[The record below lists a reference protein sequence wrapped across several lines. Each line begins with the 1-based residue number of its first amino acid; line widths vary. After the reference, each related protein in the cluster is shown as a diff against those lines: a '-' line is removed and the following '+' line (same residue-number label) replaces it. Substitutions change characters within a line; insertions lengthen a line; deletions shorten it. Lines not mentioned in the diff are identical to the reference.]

1 MQKSA
6 FSKGG
11 RGLESTQNAL
21 TQMGR
26 KYAEL
31 AAASGNW
38 MSIEKKIANQAN
50 AYTDALIKQKNSLR
64 ELLAA
69 RKSGL
74 AAQAYQDQLAL
85 KNAQVSTLARD
96 KSGNHMAQ
104 MLVPAQASKGLDT
117 MANRAGFAASQLRNA
132 STQMVNLGKNTQW
145 AGRQLTVGFTV
156 PLMAVGAGTA
166 YLANQMD
173 TELTRIAKVYDTTAH
188 NNMSMADQQVAKEK
202 ELAQVRVDAIG
213 TARDAAKQYGASLQN
228 TLNTQ
233 AQLAAT
239 GVSGKNL
246 QQSTTEAMRLAT
258 LGEMDYQKSVD
269 TTIALQT
276 TFKMSSDQ
284 LANSINYMNAVEN
297 ATSLSLEDFAT
308 AIPIAAG
315 PIKSL
320 GGDIK
325 DLGTLLVA
333 MRSQGVDAAEGANA
347 IKASFTRVLNP
358 SKAVVEQFESMT
370 GKNLPDLVKE
380 TKGELIPT
388 FQAIGKAV
396 QNLDNLSRTQV
407 LSKLFGTYQN
417 ARLNAALNGIVT
429 DLDDTTTQV
438 GKAYQ
443 LMGADQRTLAEK
455 SAQEIDRW
463 QASAS
468 GRFKV
473 AAESIKVSL
482 AVMGQGF
489 LDWGAKLLT
498 GANKALEVI
507 SGMPEWF
514 KDFAK
519 FGIIAGAIIGPTVML
534 AGLFANLFGTI
545 AKGLSMIVLGATRF
559 KLLSQSE
566 VMATRVAALQSKMT
580 DSQTRSTMEL
590 TDAVQQLNQAFRDSA
605 KAAGLMN
612 NATGAQIAARAK
624 ALAAENAKVSRRMVE
639 KGGTRE
645 VVYSGRVDGKFMSR
659 EDSRIYANA
668 TKRLTDPRGRPTGKT
683 MDELHASANAANKR
697 YDTKAQ
703 AKEAERVAAAT
714 EKSAGNTRTMAAG
727 GALFTAGMIGSI
739 APLNDGA
746 SKLAQWAMIT
756 GMLVPSFAG
765 IGKGAKFIGAGMA
778 ATGKNMSGALK
789 AAGPLSTR
797 VKGMGSALLSGA
809 KSMNLWV
816 LGLAAAAGGAYLLY
830 KRLSKGRDEQR
841 KMNEDA
847 TELGKIFGFTAK
859 EAARGIGSDAKN
871 PLSQDRKR
879 VQELSDAYP
888 ALISRMTEA
897 RKVSE
902 KELFNVASQQGFKAF
917 DAGATVE
924 QAREVVRT
932 ALMAANKTAEEAEA
946 IMLKFDFDVN
956 DMKQRLAVYQRQL
969 QDAVDESNSG
979 NGFIRNP
986 WGDYGAS
993 DTSAAGKSLGKI
1005 ITSMIDNGDVRKAMD
1020 TLKKQTDVFNQNL
1033 AKARPEE
1040 QDEMRDNFITA
1051 LGKEM
1056 GASKKETEDLVDEI
1070 SRLQM
1075 MVGNGGDLK
1084 VNVNDLLGLDNS
1096 GAMKDLQKWIDIAEK
1111 WQATRKLLDQ
1121 GVSMMPEDSKV
1132 TIEQQKEIL
1141 DLYLAGKDL
1150 TAEQRGILMDVQ
1162 SITGA
1167 RFVIEDR
1174 IREALGLQNDEL
1186 AKTPAG
1192 QQAAIA
1198 KRDQILANM
1207 KTALSAADADYTK
1220 RADALDKAQKNRLK
1234 GMEAAAQA
1242 REDAF
1247 EAASRR
1253 MEARHQ
1259 RESDALEKRQQKE
1272 QRAFDKAWDKRI
1284 AAAQKEEDLRK
1295 RMFDAERNRIK
1306 RMQELQNSNIDFNRA
1321 LNTGNLD
1328 EAAKIRNNQQASN
1341 ENNQLDDTDSLLS
1354 DRAAAKQDALGNAR
1368 DKASQKLGDR
1378 QDAESKALRRSQELQ
1393 KQQLADAK
1401 EHAQR
1406 LAQVARDGA
1415 EEQFQA
1421 QKDALKKEHEERKK
1435 NFQKAMMEL
1444 QAFAPKNEK
1453 ELQAQLIKLKAKYGT
1468 FGGEVTNLGRAWSKA
1483 IADAMVKKMDKASR
1497 DMSHPE
1503 KWLPRGA
1510 DAAEAWMKGLQKETG
1525 VTGSDIKSFL
1535 KNQRKHVTNPSG
1547 KTGTQANHEGGFASP
1562 VKGRTGYPAKAAP
1575 YPSEQLR
1582 LLKNDEFVMKG
1593 SAVRKYGPDMMN
1605 AINQGKADIM
1615 ARHVG
1620 GPVAEQAAQGSLE
1633 LNAITGT
1640 AMKRAAQMAADEK
1653 KKQAAQGRV
1662 GKGGSM
1668 KGVDPNGWNKPW
1680 KGHYTTNNGHDYPLV
1695 YKSLYAPHSGR
1706 VRAHAIPGHEPR
1718 VGHGGHGFKSYGQYV
1733 DFDGGGTNLMF
1744 AHLSKLPV
1752 AAGKSM
1758 HVKAGQ
1764 YMGTTGETGNAHGAH
1779 VHVER
1784 NHTGDNSQ
1792 FGQFFRSKSISLA
1805 KGTERVRYDGVMA
1818 NLHKDESVLTDDI
1831 SAKFREGVDRF
1842 ADGPES
1848 GYTSIKIYVDGATM
1862 DELVPR
1868 VQTAVETGIKKAEN
1882 RFGKRG
1888 KKK

>member
-21 TQMGR
+21 TQMGH

-85 KNAQVSTLARD
+85 RNAQVSTLARD

-239 GVSGKNL
+239 GVSGTKL

-284 LANSINYMNAVEN
+284 LAKSIDYMNAVEN

-358 SKAVVEQFESMT
+358 SKAVVEQFEAMT
-370 GKNLPDLVKE
+370 GKNLPELVKQ

-396 QNLDNLSRTQV
+396 QGLDKLSRTQV

-438 GKAYQ
+438 GKAYE

-463 QASAS
+463 QTSAS
-468 GRFKV
+468 GRFKI

-580 DSQTRSTMEL
+580 DQQTRSTMEL
-590 TDAVQQLNQAFRDSA
+590 TAAVEQLNVAFRESA
-605 KAAGLMN
+605 QASGLM
-612 NATGAQIAARAK
+612 AQNSAAAVKQRA
-624 ALAAENAKVSRRMVE
+624 AQLAALNPKVSRRMVE
-639 KGGTRE
+639 QGGTRQ
-645 VVYSGRVDGKFMSR
+645 VTYAGRMGGKFMSR
-659 EDSRIYANA
+659 DDARIYANA

-683 MDELHASANAANKR
+683 MDQLHAQANAANKR
-697 YDTKAQ
+697 FDTKAQ
-703 AKEAERVAAAT
+703 AAESERVAAAT
-714 EKSAGNTRTMAAG
+714 EKAAGNTRTMAAS

-739 APLNDGA
+739 APLNEGGH
-746 SKLAQWAMIT
+746 KLAQWALIT
-756 GMLVPSFAG
+756 GMLAPSFMG
-765 IGKGAKFIGAGMA
+765 LGKGAKLVGAGIA
-778 ATGKNMSGALK
+778 ATGKNMAGALK
-789 AAGPLSTR
+789 TAGPLGAR
-797 VKGMGSALLSGA
+797 VKGMGSALAAGA
-809 KSMNLWV
+809 KSMNFWV

-830 KRLSKGRDEQR
+830 KRLSKSRDEQR

-847 TELGKIFGFTAK
+847 SELGRIFGFTAK
-859 EAARGIGSDAKN
+859 EMNRGIGSDAKN

-888 ALISRMTEA
+888 ALIRRMEDA
-897 RKVSE
+897 RKVSD

-917 DAGATVE
+917 DAGATEE
-924 QAREVVRT
+924 QAKEVVRT
-932 ALMAANKTAEEAEA
+932 ALMAANKTAEEADA

-1020 TLKKQTDVFNQNL
+1020 TLRKQTDVFNESL
-1033 AKARPEE
+1033 SKAKPEE
-1040 QDEMRDNFITA
+1040 RDEMRDNFITA
-1051 LGKEM
+1051 LGKQM
-1056 GASKKETEDLVDEI
+1056 GASKKETEDLIKEL

-1075 MVGNGGDLK
+1075 MTGSGDLK
-1084 VNVNDLLGLDNS
+1084 INPTDLMGLDNS
-1096 GAMKDLQKWIDIAEK
+1096 GAMKDLQKWIDVANQWK
-1111 WQATRKLLDQ
+1111 KVQDGLQDGKSFL
-1121 GVSMMPEDSKV
+1121 PEDSKV
-1132 TIEQQKEIL
+1132 TVDQQREIV
-1141 DLYLAGKDL
+1141 DLYLSGKEL
-1150 TAEQRGILMDVQ
+1150 TSEQRGILMDMAPLAH
-1162 SITGA
+1162 T

-1174 IREALGLQNDEL
+1174 IREALGLQNDEM
-1186 AKTPAG
+1186 AKMPVG
-1192 QQAAIA
+1192 QEQAIA
-1198 KRDQILANM
+1198 KRDQILTDLR
-1207 KTALSAADADYTK
+1207 TALSGADADYNK
-1220 RADALDKAQKNRLK
+1220 RADALDKAQKARLK

-1259 RESDALEKRQQKE
+1259 RESEALEKRQTAE
-1272 QRAFDKAWDKRI
+1272 QRRFDKAWDKRVE
-1284 AAAQKEEDLRK
+1284 AAKKEEDLRK
-1295 RMFDAERNRIK
+1295 RIFDAERNRIK
-1306 RMQELQNSNIDFNRA
+1306 RLADLQNSTIDFNRA

-1328 EAAKIRNNQQASN
+1328 EAAKIRNNQQATSDS
-1341 ENNQLDDTDSLLS
+1341 NQLDDTDTMLG
-1354 DRAAAKQDALGNAR
+1354 DRAAAKQDSIDKSR
-1368 DKASQKLGDR
+1368 DAASQKLGDR
-1378 QDAESKALRRSQELQ
+1378 QDAQSKALKRSQDLQ
-1393 KQQLADAK
+1393 KQQLADAR

-1406 LAQVARDGA
+1406 MAQIARDGA

-1421 QKDALKKEHEERKK
+1421 QKDALKKEHDERKK
-1435 NFQKAMMEL
+1435 NFLKAITEL

-1453 ELQAQLIKLKAKYGT
+1453 ELQAQLVRLKAKYGT
-1468 FGGEVTNLGRAWSKA
+1468 FGGEVTSLGRAWSKA

-1497 DMSHPE
+1497 DMSQPE
-1503 KWLPRGA
+1503 KWIPRGA

-1525 VTGSDIKSFL
+1525 VTGADIKTFL
-1535 KNQRKHVTNPSG
+1535 KAQRKHVTNPSG
-1547 KTGTQANHEGGFASP
+1547 KTGVTANHEGGFSSP

-1582 LLKNDEFVMKG
+1582 LLKNDEFVMRG
-1593 SAVRKYGPDMMN
+1593 AAVRKYGPEMMN

-1615 ARHVG
+1615 ARHIG
-1620 GPVAEQAAQGSLE
+1620 GPVAEQAAQSSLE
-1633 LNAITGT
+1633 LNSITGA
-1640 AMKRAAQMAADEK
+1640 AMSRAAQMAAEQK
-1653 KKQAAQGRV
+1653 KKDSSSGKV
-1662 GKGGSM
+1662 GSGGSM

-1680 KGHYTTNNGHDYPLV
+1680 KGHYTTSNGHDYGLN
-1695 YKSLYAPHSGR
+1695 YKPIYAPHSGK
-1706 VRAHAIPGHEPR
+1706 VRAHAIPGYEPR
-1718 VGHGGHGFKSYGQYV
+1718 VGHGGHGFRSYGQYV

-1744 AHLSKLPV
+1744 AHLSKLPIG
-1752 AAGKSM
+1752 AGKSM
-1758 HVKAGQ
+1758 SVRAGQ
-1764 YMGTTGETGNAHGAH
+1764 YMGTTGETGNAHGPH

-1784 NHTGDNSQ
+1784 NHTGDNGQ
-1792 FGQFFRSKSISLA
+1792 FGAFFRSKSISLA
-1805 KGTERVRYDGVMA
+1805 KGTERVKYDGVMA
-1818 NLHKDESVLTDDI
+1818 NLHHDEAVLTDDI
-1831 SAKFREGVDRF
+1831 SAKFRKGVDRF
-1842 ADGPES
+1842 AEGPETR
-1848 GYTSIKIYVDGATM
+1848 YTTIKIAVDGTTL
-1862 DELVPR
+1862 DELVPK
-1868 VQTAVETGIKKAEN
+1868 VQTAVETGIKKAEQ